1 MREVVETVGD
11 QVLHV
16 GPRGTAIL
24 LQVLDG
30 ATLCVCVCVRV
41 CVCVHVCVHVCVCM
55 CVCMHVVVVSFLETF
70 LQECLKPEP
79 YMYVILQCALIYLT
93 SAIALSIS

>member
-16 GPRGTAIL
+16 GPWGTAIL

-30 ATLCVCVCVRV
+30 ATLCVCVCV
-41 CVCVHVCVHVCVCM
+41 CVCVCM
-55 CVCMHVVVVSFLETF
+55 CMCVYVCV
-70 LQECLKPEP
+70 
-79 YMYVILQCALIYLT
+79 
-93 SAIALSIS
+93 